1 MDHFYILF
9 GGFVL
14 VACQYSS
21 LVLFKLLLL
30 KSFTIQKKK
39 IDNLLSQ
46 LWDFKQATNPY
57 VRVHLYCDKIQW

>member
-39 IDNLLSQ
+39 NFDNLLSQ
-46 LWDFKQATNPY
+46 LWDLKQATNP
-57 VRVHLYCDKIQW
+57 